1 MPEKQNQKNPSV
13 ASNYTRTYT
22 TFSGHDMVCT
32 FEIPIN
38 GKIIS
43 AIVGSLQTISYSVH
57 DEKTPVR
64 GLGDMNVKGYVYGPR
79 TIAGSLI
86 FTVFNKHWAYDLM
99 NQYSNDNQL
108 NAHFLVDELPPINIT
123 ISIANEYGNGARI
136 ALYGVTFVNE
146 GQVMSINDLYT
157 ENTFQYFATD
167 IDYLTDTK
175 RSSYKQHN
183 ANSNLPNKPNTEQN
197 KKPNNDNQVVY
208 PDIDNNNHQDTEVIL
223 YGDIRNEITQY
234 IQFASKIPPS
244 KASEL
249 LTRLKTEQELS
260 LKKVNDL
267 FNKNKISKNQK
278 TELINKINNDYRML
292 VDIIN
297 NNIGGLKLL

>member
-1 MPEKQNQKNPSV
+1 MSNNKNNNPSV
-13 ASNYTRTYT
+13 ASNYAKTYT

-86 FTVFNKHWAYDLM
+86 FTVFNRHWAYDIM

-175 RSSYKQHN
+175 RSTYKQHN
-183 ANSNLPNKPNTEQN
+183 ANSNLPDKPTQEKPTSGNK
-197 KKPNNDNQVVY
+197 DNQIVY
-208 PDIDNNNHQDTEVIL
+208 PDINSNNEQNYNVVL
-223 YGDIRNEITQY
+223 YEDIRNEITQY
-234 IQFASKIPPS
+234 IQFTSKIPPS
-244 KASEL
+244 KANEL
-249 LTRLKTEQELS
+249 LTRLKSEQNAS

-267 FNKNKISKNQK
+267 FNQNKISKNKK

-292 VDIIN
+292 VNTIN
-297 NNIGGLKLL
+297 NNIGTEE